1 MYNEPSFEKMTAIMK
16 KVANIIRI
24 IGKKTLDLGMMNA
37 ELKVRTRDCQNPITR
52 RISNG
57 DNNICGSDGMQNYN
71 ATRTSDGAQKS
82 CTVRIP
88 KSGTV

>member
-1 MYNEPSFEKMTAIMK
+1 MYNEPSFEKMWAIMK

-37 ELKVRTRDCQNPITR
+37 ELKVRTRYCQNPSTR

-57 DNNICGSDGMQNYN
+57 DNICGSDGMQNYN

-82 CTVRIP
+82 WAVRIP
-88 KSGTV
+88 KSGNV